1 MASSGRVLVV
11 DDDRRLRDMLRR
23 ALESAG
29 YDVDIAEDGG
39 RALAAISGRTFD
51 LVVLDVLM
59 PGVDGLG
66 VARRL
71 RQRGDPIPVLMLTA
85 RDAVSDR
92 VAGLDAGADDYLVK
106 PFAID
111 ELLARARALIRRA
124 SGEAG
129 ELLRF
134 ADVELDPRTREV
146 RRGDQTIEFTTKE
159 FDLLEFFLREP
170 KVVHDRYGI
179 LAAVWGDEEVASNVL
194 EVYVG
199 YLRRKLGEPQ
209 LIHTVRGIGYTM
221 KEP

>member
-1 MASSGRVLVV
+1 
-11 DDDRRLRDMLRR
+11 MLRR

-29 YDVDIAEDGG
+29 YEVDIAEDGG

-59 PGVDGLG
+59 PGVNGLG

-85 RDAVSDR
+85 RDAVTDR

-111 ELLARARALIRRA
+111 ELLARVRALIRRA

-146 RRGDQTIEFTTKE
+146 RRGDSKRELTTKE
-159 FDLLEFFLREP
+159 FELLEFFLREP
-170 KVVHDRYGI
+170 KVVHDRYSI
-179 LAAVWGDEEVASNVL
+179 LNAVWGEEEVASNVL

-209 LIHTVRGIGYTM
+209 LIQTVRGVGYTM
-221 KEP
+221 KEH

>member
-1 MASSGRVLVV
+1 
-11 DDDRRLRDMLRR
+11 MLRR
-23 ALESAG
+23 ALESVG
-29 YDVDIAEDGG
+29 YEVDTAEDGG

-71 RQRGDPIPVLMLTA
+71 RGRGDPVPVLMLTA
-85 RDAVSDR
+85 RDAVTDR

-111 ELLARARALIRRA
+111 ELLARVRALMRRA

-134 ADVELDPRTREV
+134 SDVELDPRTREV
-146 RRGDQTIEFTTKE
+146 TRGGTAIELTTKE
-159 FDLLEFFLREP
+159 FDLLEFFMGEP
-170 KVVHDRYGI
+170 RVVHDRYTI
-179 LAAVWGDEEVASNVL
+179 LENVWGGEDVASNVL

-209 LIHTVRGIGYTM
+209 LIQTVRGVGYAL
-221 KEP
+221 KES

>member
-1 MASSGRVLVV
+1 MASGRVLVV

-29 YDVDIAEDGG
+29 YEVDTAEDGG

-85 RDAVSDR
+85 RDGVTDR

-111 ELLARARALIRRA
+111 ELLARVRALIRRA

-134 ADVELDPRTREV
+134 SDVELEPRTREV
-146 RRGDQTIEFTTKE
+146 RRSGRGLELTTKE
-159 FDLLEFFLREP
+159 FDLLAYFLAEP
-170 KVVHDRYGI
+170 KVVHDRYAI
-179 LAAVWGDEEVASNVL
+179 LEAVWGGEDVASNVL

-199 YLRRKLGEPQ
+199 YLRRKLGDPP
-209 LIHTVRGIGYTM
+209 LIHTVRGVGYAL

>member
-1 MASSGRVLVV
+1 MASGRVLVV
-11 DDDRRLRDMLRR
+11 DDDRRLRDMVRR

-29 YDVDIAEDGG
+29 FEVDSAEDGG
-39 RALAAISGRTFD
+39 RALAAISQRAFD
-51 LVVLDVLM
+51 VVVLDVLM

-71 RQRGDPIPVLMLTA
+71 RQRGDATPILMLTA
-85 RDAVSDR
+85 RDGVPDR

-106 PFAID
+106 PFSIE
-111 ELLARARALIRRA
+111 ELLARVRALLRRA

-134 ADVELDPRTREV
+134 ADLELDPRTRDV
-146 RRGDQTIEFTTKE
+146 TRGGAPIELTTKE
-159 FDLLEFFLREP
+159 FELLEFFLREP
-170 KVVHDRYGI
+170 RIVHDRYRI
-179 LAAVWGDEEVASNVL
+179 LEDVWGGEDVASNVL

-209 LIHTVRGIGYTM
+209 LIQTVRGVGYAL
-221 KEP
+221 KET

>member
-1 MASSGRVLVV
+1 MGAGRVLVV

-23 ALESAG
+23 ALESVG
-29 YDVDIAEDGG
+29 YEVDTAEDGG

-85 RDAVSDR
+85 RDAVTDR

-111 ELLARARALIRRA
+111 ELLARVRALMRRA
-124 SGEAG
+124 GGESG

-146 RRGDQTIEFTTKE
+146 RRGGAAIDLTTKE
-159 FDLLEFFLREP
+159 FDLLEFFLRSP
-170 KVVHDRYGI
+170 KVVHDR
-179 LAAVWGDEEVASNVL
+179 LTMLDNVWGGEDVASNVL

-199 YLRRKLGEPQ
+199 YLRRKLGDPQ
-209 LIHTVRGIGYTM
+209 LIKTVRGVGYTL

>member
-1 MASSGRVLVV
+1 MTSGRVLVV

-29 YDVDIAEDGG
+29 YEVDSAEDGG

-71 RQRGDPIPVLMLTA
+71 RGRGDPIPILMLTA
-85 RDAVSDR
+85 RDAITDR

-106 PFAID
+106 PFSIE
-111 ELLARARALIRRA
+111 ELLARVRALMRRA

-129 ELLRF
+129 ELLRY

-146 RRGDQTIEFTTKE
+146 TRGGAGIELTTKE
-159 FDLLEFFLREP
+159 FELLEFFLREP
-170 KVVHDRYGI
+170 KIVHDRYSI
-179 LAAVWGDEEVASNVL
+179 LEAVWGGEDVASNVL

-199 YLRRKLGEPQ
+199 YLRRKLGDPQ
-209 LIHTVRGIGYTM
+209 LIQTIRGVGYSL

>member
-1 MASSGRVLVV
+1 VAAERVLVV

-29 YDVDIAEDGG
+29 YEVDSAEDGG
-39 RALAAISGRTFD
+39 HALAAISGRTFD

-71 RQRGDPIPVLMLTA
+71 RGRGDPIPILMLTA
-85 RDAVSDR
+85 RDAITDR

-106 PFAID
+106 PFSIE
-111 ELLARARALIRRA
+111 ELLARVRALIRRA

-129 ELLRF
+129 ELVRY

-146 RRGDQTIEFTTKE
+146 ARGGASIELTTKE
-159 FDLLEFFLREP
+159 FELLEFFMREP
-170 KVVHDRYGI
+170 KIVHDRYAI
-179 LAAVWGDEEVASNVL
+179 LEAVWGGEDVASNVL

-199 YLRRKLGEPQ
+199 YLRRKLGDPQ
-209 LIHTVRGIGYTM
+209 LIHTVRGVGYAM
-221 KEP
+221 REA

>member
-1 MASSGRVLVV
+1 MTAGRVLVV

-23 ALESAG
+23 ALESVG
-29 YDVDIAEDGG
+29 YEVDTAEDGG

-71 RQRGDPIPVLMLTA
+71 RGRGDPVPVLMLTA
-85 RDAVSDR
+85 RDAVTDR

-111 ELLARARALIRRA
+111 ELLARVRALMRRA

-134 ADVELDPRTREV
+134 SDVELDPRTREV
-146 RRGDQTIEFTTKE
+146 TRGGTAIELTTKE
-159 FDLLEFFLREP
+159 FDLLEFFMGEP
-170 KVVHDRYGI
+170 RVVHDRYTI
-179 LAAVWGDEEVASNVL
+179 LENVWGGEDVASNVL

-209 LIHTVRGIGYTM
+209 LIQTVRGIGYTL
-221 KEP
+221 KEH

>member
-1 MASSGRVLVV
+1 MATGRVLVV

-23 ALESAG
+23 ALESVG
-29 YDVDIAEDGG
+29 YEVDTAEDGG

-71 RQRGDPIPVLMLTA
+71 RGRGDPVPVLMLTA
-85 RDAVSDR
+85 RDAVTDR

-111 ELLARARALIRRA
+111 ELLARVRALMRRA

-134 ADVELDPRTREV
+134 SDVELDPRTREV
-146 RRGDQTIEFTTKE
+146 TRGGTAIELTTKE
-159 FDLLEFFLREP
+159 FDLLEFFMGEP
-170 KVVHDRYGI
+170 RVVHDRYTI
-179 LAAVWGDEEVASNVL
+179 LENVWGGEDVASNVL

-209 LIHTVRGIGYTM
+209 LIQTVRGVGYTL
-221 KEP
+221 KEL

>member
-1 MASSGRVLVV
+1 MTSGRVLVV

-29 YDVDIAEDGG
+29 YEVDSAEDGG

-51 LVVLDVLM
+51 LVVLDLLM

-71 RQRGDPIPVLMLTA
+71 RGRGDPIPILMLTA
-85 RDAVSDR
+85 RDAITDR

-106 PFAID
+106 PFSIE
-111 ELLARARALIRRA
+111 ELLARVRALMRRA

-129 ELLRF
+129 ELLRY
-134 ADVELDPRTREV
+134 ADFELDPRTREV
-146 RRGDQTIEFTTKE
+146 TRAGVAIELTTKE
-159 FDLLEFFLREP
+159 FELLEFFMREP
-170 KVVHDRYGI
+170 KIVHDRYGI
-179 LAAVWGDEEVASNVL
+179 LEAVWGGEDVASNVL

-199 YLRRKLGEPQ
+199 YLRRKLGDPQ
-209 LIHTVRGIGYTM
+209 LIQTVRGVGYSL
-221 KEP
+221 KEA

>member
-1 MASSGRVLVV
+1 MAAGRVLVV

-23 ALESAG
+23 ALESVG
-29 YDVDIAEDGG
+29 YEVDTAEDGG

-71 RQRGDPIPVLMLTA
+71 RGRGDPVPVLMLTA
-85 RDAVSDR
+85 RDAVTDR

-111 ELLARARALIRRA
+111 ELLARVRALMRRA

-134 ADVELDPRTREV
+134 SDVELDPRTREV
-146 RRGDQTIEFTTKE
+146 TRGGTAIELTTKE
-159 FDLLEFFLREP
+159 FDLLEFFMGEP
-170 KVVHDRYGI
+170 RVVHDRYTI
-179 LAAVWGDEEVASNVL
+179 LENVWGGEDVASNVL

-209 LIHTVRGIGYTM
+209 LIQTVRGVGYTL
-221 KEP
+221 KEH